1 MNAIAQQY
9 GFAPPLAEALIT
21 RVRGSAPAGVGD
33 SMRLLHSGRFDG
45 TVGGG
50 RMEYAL
56 RAALHEC
63 ATGGSA
69 RHFDFTLGAG
79 SDQCCGGRAEA
90 CIVTVPP
97 LMGAL
102 YQPGAGRIYA
112 AAPTALRLVGGFTAE
127 GRWLG
132 DAAARPTLAH
142 AGEPGFSADGNWFAL
157 PAARRTPLWLF
168 GAGHV
173 GRAVA
178 RLASEL
184 GYAVEVFDER
194 PDWAEPE
201 AFPPSV
207 RVQPH
212 SEAARLP
219 QAPHDAVVLIMT
231 HSHTLDYELL
241 EHFADRPL
249 AYLGVIASRSKAARF
264 RHALERSGRSAPHLH
279 MPIGLPGLGKRPAE
293 IAVSV
298 LAELL
303 ALRQHS
309 RTTQQ
314 PHAAASSPRDIP
326 EE

>member
-1 MNAIAQQY
+1 MNAAAQQL
-9 GFAPPLAEALIT
+9 GLAPPLAEALIT
-21 RVRGSAPAGVGD
+21 RVRGSAPAGAGD
-33 SMRLLHSGRFDG
+33 SMRLLGDGRFDG

-50 RMEYAL
+50 RMEHAL
-56 RAALHEC
+56 RAALREC
-63 ATGGSA
+63 AAGRA
-69 RHFDFTLGAG
+69 PHALDFTLGAG

-90 CIVTVPP
+90 CVVPVPP
-97 LMGAL
+97 LLGAL
-102 YQPGAGRIYA
+102 YQAGAGRVYA
-112 AAPTALRLVGGFTAE
+112 VEPTLRLAGGVTAE

-132 DAAARPTLAH
+132 DAAARRSLAQ
-142 AGEPGFSADGNWFAL
+142 ADEPGFSADGRWFAL
-157 PAARRTPLWLF
+157 PAARCTPLWLF

-178 RLASEL
+178 RLAGEL
-184 GYAVEVFDER
+184 DYAVQVFDER
-194 PDWAEPE
+194 PEWAEPK

-207 RVQPH
+207 RVQRH
-212 SEAARLP
+212 SDAARLP
-219 QAPHDAVVLIMT
+219 QAPRDAVVLIMT

-241 EHFADRPL
+241 EHFAQQPL

-264 RHALERSGRSAPHLH
+264 RHALERGGRSAPHLH

-303 ALRQHS
+303 ALRQRS
-309 RTTQQ
+309 RTTLQ
-314 PHAAASSPRDIP
+314 PHAAAAAPRDMP